1 MIKRVYRI
9 ISWGILGLA
18 LLALLLVLRKPN
30 LPQAEASAEAAK
42 SFDQKLQ
49 QLEEAHQQGT
59 SRDIRITEAEL
70 NSKLQES
77 LAGPPPRP
85 PAGGEATLR
94 AATVH
99 LEGDRIQG
107 AFVVNL
113 AGKDFYL
120 VIGGTLGVAG
130 RSLVFRPTDAQLG
143 SLPVPLAVVESKLRE
158 RLDSPDV
165 RERMMLPESIKDIR
179 IENGELVVQAQ

>member
-1 MIKRVYRI
+1 MIKKIYRI
-9 ISWGILGLA
+9 ISWGLLGLA
-18 LLALLLVLRKPN
+18 LLALLLVLRKPS
-30 LPQAEASAEAAK
+30 LPQAEASPEAAK

-59 SRDIRITEAEL
+59 PREIRISEVEL

-77 LAGPPPRP
+77 LAGAT

-107 AFVVNL
+107 AFAVNL
-113 AGKDFYL
+113 AGKDLYL
-120 VIGGTLGVAG
+120 VIGGTLGVAA
-130 RSLVFRPTDAQLG
+130 RSLVFRPTDVQLG
-143 SLPVPLAVVESKLRE
+143 SLPLPLAVVESKLRE

-165 RERMMLPESIKDIR
+165 RERMKLPESIKDIR

>member
-9 ISWGILGLA
+9 ISWGLLGLS

-59 SRDIRITEAEL
+59 SREIRITEAEL

-77 LAGPPPRP
+77 LAGSPRRP
-85 PAGGEATLR
+85 PAGVEASR
-94 AATVH
+94 PAGTVH

-143 SLPVPLAVVESKLRE
+143 SLPLPLAVVEPKLRE
-158 RLDSPDV
+158 RLESPDV
-165 RERMMLPESIKDIR
+165 RERMKLPDSIKDIR